1 MGIRARTHKTML
13 CHESIEDIDQAANRY
28 QSVLTH
34 APLKPQP
41 VRPDDVAEPP
51 RKARRTIK
59 PAMNYNASS
68 DEDLGAIA
76 AVEDR
81 AIIISD
87 EDEET
92 RRVTVW
98 NPKTGKKLSG
108 NAGVFKKNLS
118 KYLRTHPDWVVWTGQ
133 DKSPR
138 RRAEIER
145 NFKRKREERMFSE
158 QVEAK
163 RKQVDY
169 EYRMGDPLPTAAAL
183 WSSLLAVCS
192 EKAIL
197 EEVECSGDTE
207 DEAQDQGHMRCVP
220 SMAYRPFSPVFAHT
234 GLTSP
239 AVG

>member
-138 RRAEIER
+138 RRRSKGISSANAR
-145 NFKRKREERMFSE
+145 SACSANRWKRSASKWIMSTEWVIPCQLRLPCGALSWRC
-158 QVEAK
+158 AR
-163 RKQVDY
+163 RKQ
-169 EYRMGDPLPTAAAL
+169 
-183 WSSLLAVCS
+183 
-192 EKAIL
+192 
-197 EEVECSGDTE
+197 
-207 DEAQDQGHMRCVP
+207 
-220 SMAYRPFSPVFAHT
+220 FSRRWNARATQKTRRKTRGTCDVYHQWHT
-234 GLTSP
+234 GHSRQSSHIL
-239 AVG
+239 G